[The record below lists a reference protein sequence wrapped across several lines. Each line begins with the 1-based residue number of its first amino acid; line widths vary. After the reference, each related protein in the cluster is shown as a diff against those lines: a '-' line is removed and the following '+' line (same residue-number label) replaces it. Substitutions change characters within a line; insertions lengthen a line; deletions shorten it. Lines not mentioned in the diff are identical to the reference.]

1 MEMWFTR
8 PRLHMRN
15 CACNYVSVSES
26 LLGRYDEV
34 GDLFRVLASPVRVA
48 IVDLLAEREY
58 LVHQLVAAT
67 GLAQPLVSQHL
78 RVLRDAR
85 LVRRVRRGRE
95 MAYALRDAHVAHIV
109 REAITHVKEEGHDG
123 DDGN

>member
-1 MEMWFTR
+1 
-8 PRLHMRN
+8 
-15 CACNYVSVSES
+15 VSVSES
-26 LLGRYDEV
+26 PLGRYEEV

-48 IVDLLAEREY
+48 IVDLLADGEY
-58 LVHQLVAAT
+58 MVHQLVEAT

-95 MAYALRDAHVAHIV
+95 MTYALRDAHVAHIV
-109 REAITHVKEEGHDG
+109 RDAIAHAKEAGHDH
-123 DDGN
+123 

>member
-1 MEMWFTR
+1 
-8 PRLHMRN
+8 
-15 CACNYVSVSES
+15 
-26 LLGRYDEV
+26 V
-34 GDLFRVLASPVRVA
+34 GDAPPDRYEDVGALFRVLASPIRVA
-48 IVDLLAEREY
+48 IVDLLADRER

-95 MAYALRDAHVAHIV
+95 MVYALCDAHVAHIV
-109 REAITHVKEEGHDG
+109 RDAIAHVKEEDRMTEGEPK
-123 DDGN
+123 

>member
-1 MEMWFTR
+1 M
-8 PRLHMRN
+8 
-15 CACNYVSVSES
+15 SES
-26 LLGRYDEV
+26 LPGTYEEV

-48 IVDLLAEREY
+48 IVDLLADQER
-58 LVHQLVAAT
+58 LVHQLVEAT

-85 LVRRVRRGRE
+85 LVRRVRKGRE

-109 REAITHVKEEGHDG
+109 RDAIAHAKEEGQG
-123 DDGN
+123 